1 MKNNHSILHITMP
14 TIILTLLVLI
24 NLAMPSAA
32 QTQMEMNLDACEAFK
47 AADESLD
54 ATYQRILSEYQDEKA
69 FLVKFKAAQESW
81 MIFRDAHLAALYP
94 EEDTQMAYGSIFPL
108 CRCQTL
114 LEMTEERIQVLEK
127 WIDGVEEG
135 DVCVGSIRYR

>member
-1 MKNNHSILHITMP
+1 MP
-14 TIILTLLVLI
+14 TLMLTALILLSLVL
-24 NLAMPSAA
+24 PSAA
-32 QTQMEMNLDACEAFK
+32 QTQMEMNRDACEAFK

-54 ATYQRILSEYQDEKA
+54 ATYRRILDEYRDEEA
-69 FLVKFKAAQESW
+69 FLVKFEAAQESW
-81 MIFRDAHLAALYP
+81 MAFRDAHLAAIFP

-114 LEMTEERIQVLEK
+114 LEMTEKRIQVLEK

>member
-1 MKNNHSILHITMP
+1 MP

-47 AADESLD
+47 AAYESLD
-54 ATYQRILSEYQDEKA
+54 ATYQRILVEYQDEKA

-108 CRCQTL
+108 CRCQAL
-114 LEMTEERIQVLEK
+114 LEMTEQRIQVLEK